1 MIELDV
7 KNMTCGGCVRAAS
20 GAVNDVDPGAKVQ
33 VDLEHGRVQ
42 VDGQRSS
49 AELIGAL
56 QEAGYPS
63 VVAGAQAPAAAATTA
78 AVTAKKA
85 GCCCR

>member
-7 KNMTCGGCVRAAS
+7 KNMTCGHCVRAVC
-20 GAVNDVDPGAKVQ
+20 GAVNAIDPAAKVQ
-33 VDLEHGRVQ
+33 VELERGRVL

-49 AELIGAL
+49 AELISAL

-63 VVAGAQAPAAAATTA
+63 SIAGAQPSEAAAPRKT
-78 AVTAKKA
+78 
-85 GCCCR
+85 GCCCG

>member
-7 KNMTCGGCVRAAS
+7 KNMTCGGCVRAVS

-63 VVAGAQAPAAAATTA
+63 VVAGAQVSAAPTPDAAAA
-78 AVTAKKA
+78 KKS